1 MNLRKQT
8 KALDHLAVKRLD
20 ASRYHAVK
28 IGAPL
33 NCFITIAPR
42 RCEGAPLERPALYF
56 AGVRN
61 WIGVWIRR
69 RSLQFSAIWT
79 VENNLAATDP
89 HIHIL
94 MHLPSRLF
102 SDFREALAKQYPGN
116 GVTHLRPDDGQTAW
130 HSSGYRGSTLNY
142 MRKQMSPQAWWALGK
157 RVRRVHGGPFTGR
170 RWGTTANLNA
180 RAQENSTIRPDFRAV
195 TEQKQRGH

>member
-1 MNLRKQT
+1 MNLRKPT

-20 ASRYHAVK
+20 AGRYHAAK
-28 IGAPL
+28 IGQPL
-33 NCFITIAPR
+33 NCFVTIAPCR
-42 RCEGAPLERPALYF
+42 GQNATLGCPARFFGNL
-56 AGVRN
+56 RN

-69 RSLQFSAIWT
+69 RALQFTAIWT
-79 VENNLAATDP
+79 VENDQTGTDP

-94 MHLPSRLF
+94 MHLPARLI
-102 SDFREALAKQYPGN
+102 SDFREALARQYPGD
-116 GVTHLRPDDGQTAW
+116 GVTHLRPDDGKTTW

-157 RVRRVHGGPFTGR
+157 RVRRVRGGPFTGR

-180 RAQENSTIRPDFRAV
+180 RAQGISGVRSTFRAA
-195 TEQKQRGH
+195 TER